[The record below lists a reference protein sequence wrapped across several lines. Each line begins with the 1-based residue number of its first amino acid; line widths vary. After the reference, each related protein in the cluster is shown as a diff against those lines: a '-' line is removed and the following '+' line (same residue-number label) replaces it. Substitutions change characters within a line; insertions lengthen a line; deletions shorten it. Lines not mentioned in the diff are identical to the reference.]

1 MDHEVQHHRQLQC
14 WLMAEIQCGIWN
26 WRAVR
31 SNWLN
36 WIKADFSD
44 DYQQV
49 YCWGKSFC
57 QSNWIGSPTRKTW
70 RITWMICVGSWN
82 HCSLDEWI
90 EINYLLYTILCYMYF
105 LFFFFYVGHN
115 RRPRAHAW
123 PRLLLVDRNRINWN
137 LFLEI
142 ICKQNQ
148 CLIKLKCVW
157 SVLFSVCVC
166 MAYNTDEHI
175 YLTLCIFLRFRISI
189 FVESVR
195 STMYVT
201 ETLGSRIFSYQIITI
216 GAVGWE
222 VEKHSTVFC
231 SLESDVSFRMRSNLL
246 PRK

>member
-1 MDHEVQHHRQLQC
+1 MNLRNLSTNEIMDHEVQHHRQLQC

-105 LFFFFYVGHN
+105 LFFFLC
-115 RRPRAHAW
+115 W
-123 PRLLLVDRNRINWN
+123 PQPQATSACLA
-137 LFLEI
+137 EI
-142 ICKQNQ
+142 TTCWSEPN
-148 CLIKLKCVW
+148 KLK
-157 SVLFSVCVC
+157 F
-166 MAYNTDEHI
+166 
-175 YLTLCIFLRFRISI
+175 IFGDHL
-189 FVESVR
+189 
-195 STMYVT
+195 
-201 ETLGSRIFSYQIITI
+201 
-216 GAVGWE
+216 
-222 VEKHSTVFC
+222 
-231 SLESDVSFRMRSNLL
+231 
-246 PRK
+246 